1 MSQMHFPDPKR
12 LFLKSSANE
21 NTFKNMKE
29 QSGDRLEYIQE
40 LYFSINFYIK
50 PRILIQPT
58 HHISVSPAEMTNY
71 CVPNDNLNRGSLCGS
86 A

>member
-1 MSQMHFPDPKR
+1 MAVIKRTGLQMSQMHFPDPKR

-40 LYFSINFYIK
+40 LYFQY
-50 PRILIQPT
+50 
-58 HHISVSPAEMTNY
+58 
-71 CVPNDNLNRGSLCGS
+71 
-86 A
+86 